1 MPLRAILTL
10 LGLLALSLPGLA
22 AETPGGAQAAQPGPV
37 QAFPAPAPSVGER
50 LLGILASI
58 ETAEAERAAVR
69 ASLPA
74 DASESEVTEVQGDL
88 KRIERRLGELRAS
101 FADLATGGA
110 TVEQLEQLQQAKPFN
125 WQAELEEILMPLLE
139 GVKRMTERPRTIER
153 LRSERAAYQAR
164 LAMADR
170 AIARIRQ
177 TQAQTDAE
185 AVQEVIRSL
194 EQDWQSHRADIASRL
209 QLIETQLGRLLA
221 PEDEG
226 AGVTETVRKFLAGR
240 GLNIVLAAGTF
251 VLTYAL
257 LAGIGGV
264 VGQRLQRREA
274 ARVRRLAKA
283 GGIVFR
289 AVSVL
294 LALFGAMVVLSVRG
308 DWLILGLLIL
318 FLLGAALTLRSS
330 LPRFVG
336 EIRILLNMGGVRE
349 GERVVYNGIP
359 WQIKS
364 LNFFSTLHNPLLQG
378 GTIRVPIEDMAR
390 LQSRQYV
397 KEEPWFP
404 SRGGDFVMLEGDVF
418 GKVLLQTPEV
428 VALQVAGATKTY
440 PIADYLAQRP
450 RNLSLEGF
458 AVPVTVGLD
467 YRHQPEILSAIVN
480 RLRAHLE
487 ERLEDQVF
495 RRHLKDLV
503 VEFNEAA
510 SSSLNIIVV
519 AIFQGAA
526 AEYYWPIRRFLQR
539 AAVEACNRYGW
550 DIPFDQLTVHL
561 QPASASQVEAPG

>member
-1 MPLRAILTL
+1 MPLRAVFTL
-10 LGLLALSLPGLA
+10 LGFLFLALHGVA
-22 AETPGGAQAAQPGPV
+22 ADTPVGPQAVQPSMARTSPI
-37 QAFPAPAPSVGER
+37 PTPSVGER

-58 ETAEAERAAVR
+58 ETAEAERAAMK

-74 DASESEVTEVQGDL
+74 DASESEVAEVQGDL
-88 KRIERRLGELRAS
+88 NRIERRLGELRAS

-110 TVEQLEQLQQAKPFN
+110 AVEQLEPQQAKPFN

-153 LRSERAAYQAR
+153 LRGEREIYQAR

-170 AIARIRQ
+170 AIARIEQ
-177 TQAQTDAE
+177 TQAQTDSE
-185 AVQEVIRSL
+185 AVQEVIKAL

-209 QLIETQLGRLLA
+209 QLIETQLNRLLA

-226 AGVTETVRKFLAGR
+226 AGITEIVREFLAGR

-251 VLTYAL
+251 ALTYAV

-274 ARVRRLAKA
+274 AKIRRLAKA

-289 AVSVL
+289 AFSVL
-294 LALFGAMVVLSVRG
+294 LALFGAMAVLSVRG

-318 FLLGAALTLRSS
+318 FLLGVALTLRSS
-330 LPRFVG
+330 LPRFIG

-364 LNFFSTLHNPLLQG
+364 LNFFSALHNPLLRG
-378 GTIRVPIEDMAR
+378 GTIRVPIEEMAR

-404 SRGGDFVMLEGDVF
+404 SREDDFVMLEGEVF
-418 GKVLLQTPEV
+418 GKVLLQTPELV
-428 VALQVAGATKTY
+428 ELQVAGATKTY
-440 PIADYLAQRP
+440 PIADYLGQRP
-450 RNLSLEGF
+450 RNLSLDGF
-458 AVPVTVGLD
+458 AVPVTVSLD
-467 YRHQPEILSAIVN
+467 YRHQAEILSVIVHQ
-480 RLRAHLE
+480 LRTHLE

-495 RRHLKDLV
+495 RGHLKDLV

-519 AIFQGAA
+519 AIFGGAA
-526 AEYYWPIRRFLQR
+526 AGHYWPIRRFLQR

-550 DIPFDQLTVHL
+550 AIPFDQLTVHL
-561 QPASASQVEAPG
+561 QPAGASQSAAPS